1 MLVTVVVAVALATTV
16 VHRVMLVMTV
26 AHHVLLATHV
36 LLVTHVMLATHVATK
51 IDVATVK
58 RDPHGR
64 TGSKLSRTMDLTPGA
79 ALILARLPTGS
90 TCN

>member
-1 MLVTVVVAVALATTV
+1 MLVTVVEAVALATTV

-26 AHHVLLATHV
+26 VHRAMLATHV
-36 LLVTHVMLATHVATK
+36 LLVTHVMLV
-51 IDVATVK
+51 
-58 RDPHGR
+58 DPHGR